1 MRLLF
6 IITICICLVI
16 AGCSGKGQ
24 RKSGDYY
31 AKNDA
36 TLHTIRSLY
45 DELYVKQPFSIGYT
59 DKSFRYYFV
68 EFTTDSIRYVYN
80 NESSNDSLTNAIKKF
95 GYDQDKFIQ
104 LVGLMKQ
111 AECLWLDKV
120 KRYLENEPVFFTYLS
135 FGSVLVEKPFVENK
149 YYVLI
154 FPTGKINKD
163 VLHRRIMRGGL
174 VPIND
179 SVYFTISNRFR

>member
-1 MRLLF
+1 MRNHPITVILLCLA
-6 IITICICLVI
+6 II
-16 AGCSGKGQ
+16 GCFGKGQ

-31 AKNDA
+31 AKNEA
-36 TLHTIRSLY
+36 TLHHIRNIYDSLY
-45 DELYVKQPFSIGYT
+45 AKQAFSIGYT

-68 EFTTDSIRYVYN
+68 EFTTDSVRYVYN
-80 NESSNDSLTNAIKKF
+80 NESSADSLNNAITKF
-95 GYDQDKFIQ
+95 GYEHSQFMR
-104 LVGLMKQ
+104 LVMLMKQ

-120 KRYLENEPVFFTYLS
+120 RRFLDNEPVYFTYLS
-135 FGSVLVEKPFVENK
+135 FGSVLTEKPFVENK

-154 FPTGKINKD
+154 FPKGNINKEA
-163 VLHRRIMRGGL
+163 LKQRISRGGL